1 MQKEYKRSPLNSIIW
16 IVIGIILGLS
26 SLKDGQFVPIYDG
39 LRILVGLVA
48 IVLGIW
54 GFINPIVIL
63 DDKEILI
70 KFSIDKKK
78 KFVLSETNI
87 EISEENTYIV
97 FSSDGKSVTLKLREL
112 NKHEKEKF
120 LEDIRKLIDV
130 KKS

>member
-1 MQKEYKRSPLNSIIW
+1 MQKEYKRSPLNSIFW
-16 IVIGIILGLS
+16 IIIGVVLGLS
-26 SLKDGQFVPIYDG
+26 SIKDGQFVPLYDG

-54 GFINPIVIL
+54 GFINPVVVI

-97 FSSDGKSVTLKLREL
+97 FSSGGKSVTFKLREL
-112 NKHEKEKF
+112 NKHEKERF
-120 LEDIRKLIDV
+120 LEDIRKLVEV